1 MTVLVVDRDWTALRK
16 EAEVIT
22 RMNTAV
28 TVVLKSSAEAAA
40 QFAMYHPVDMVFIRA
55 NLFTQALAE
64 KISRFQPMTECH
76 ILGAGQ
82 ELTSFLVPYT
92 L

>member
-16 EAEVIT
+16 EAEAIT

-40 QFAMYHPVDMVFIRA
+40 QFAMYHPVDFVFVRAGMCEDMLFPKIR
-55 NLFTQALAE
+55 
-64 KISRFQPMTECH
+64 RYQPMAECR
-76 ILGAGQ
+76 ILGAG
-82 ELTSFLVPYT
+82 EDLKPFLVPYT